1 MLCLAMWSVCIQGQY
16 EACERS
22 AHALTIPLLPLAAER
37 LGWASWRL
45 QGLGVCQ
52 PKAIAGRECLG
63 VLQRS
68 YPLFKTGAM
77 IPEIIG
83 KGRIALDRLPI
94 AGTFFSLERMAKL
107 FHPSSSRWLSLAPS
121 HTGKNPGRGS
131 CAVKHPPQA
140 DRLWLLAGADPV
152 LEDVEPQAFRLL
164 PLLRRR
170 GSKPRG

>member
-45 QGLGVCQ
+45 QGLGVCC
-52 PKAIAGRECLG
+52 PKAVAGRECLG

-83 KGRIALDRLPI
+83 KGRIALDRLPT
-94 AGTFFSLERMAKL
+94 AGAFFSLERMAEL
-107 FHPSSSRWLSLAPS
+107 FHPSSSLWWSFAPS
-121 HTGKNPGRGS
+121 HSGEISAGEPCRETPSPSR
-131 CAVKHPPQA
+131 P
-140 DRLWLLAGADPV
+140 LWLLAGADPV
-152 LEDVEPQAFRLL
+152 LEYVEPQAFRLL
-164 PLLRRR
+164 PLLRGR